1 MKKEKDKQLLLD
13 RLKETPIVEFAC
25 KKAGVGRATYYRW
38 REDKEFAKDADEAIA
53 EGEAFITDM
62 SESQLISMIRDRN
75 FQAIQLWLRHHH
87 AKYNQK
93 IEITANIQH
102 QQEELNPEQEA
113 VVREALRLASLLPE
127 EEPKNVEEKLEENNN
142 QLNDNNHE

>member
-1 MKKEKDKQLLLD
+1 MKRNKDKQLLLNQ
-13 RLKETPIVEFAC
+13 LKETPIINFAC
-25 KKAGVGRATYYRW
+25 KKTGIGRATYYHW
-38 REDKEFAKDADEAIA
+38 REDKKFAKSADEAIA

-87 AKYNQK
+87 TKYGQK
-93 IEITANIQH
+93 IEITANIS
-102 QQEELNPEQEA
+102 QQDELTPEQEA

-127 EEPKNVEEKLEENNN
+127 EESNK
-142 QLNDNNHE
+142 

>member
-1 MKKEKDKQLLLD
+1 MKQDKDKQLLLD
-13 RLKETPIVEFAC
+13 RLKETPIIEFAC
-25 KKAGVGRATYYRW
+25 KKIGIGRATYYRW
-38 REDKEFAKDADEAIA
+38 REDKEFAKSANEAIA

-87 AKYNQK
+87 AKYSQK
-93 IEITANIQH
+93 IEITANIS
-102 QQEELNPEQEA
+102 QQDELTPEQEA

-127 EEPKNVEEKLEENNN
+127 EESNNN
-142 QLNDNNHE
+142 

>member
-1 MKKEKDKQLLLD
+1 MRQDKDKQLLLA
-13 RLKETPIVEFAC
+13 RLKETPIIEFAC
-25 KKAGVGRATYYRW
+25 KKNGIGRATYYRW
-38 REDKEFAKDADEAIA
+38 REDKEFAKSADEAIA

-87 AKYNQK
+87 SKYSQK
-93 IEITANIQH
+93 LEITANIS
-102 QQEELNPEQEA
+102 QQDELTPEQEA

-127 EEPKNVEEKLEENNN
+127 EESK
-142 QLNDNNHE
+142 

>member
-1 MKKEKDKQLLLD
+1 MKQDKDKQLLLN
-13 RLKETPIVEFAC
+13 RLKETPIIEFAC
-25 KKAGVGRATYYRW
+25 KKIGIGRATYYRW
-38 REDKEFAKDADEAIA
+38 REDKEFAKSADEAIA

-87 AKYNQK
+87 AKYSQK
-93 IEITANIQH
+93 IEITANIS
-102 QQEELNPEQEA
+102 QQDELTPEQEA

-127 EEPKNVEEKLEENNN
+127 EESK
-142 QLNDNNHE
+142 

>member
-1 MKKEKDKQLLLD
+1 MRQDKDKQLLLD
-13 RLKETPIVEFAC
+13 RLKETPIIEFAC
-25 KKAGVGRATYYRW
+25 KKIGIGRATYYRW
-38 REDKEFAKDADEAIA
+38 REDKEFAKSADGAIA

-87 AKYNQK
+87 SKYSQK
-93 IEITANIQH
+93 IEITANIS
-102 QQEELNPEQEA
+102 QQDELTPEQET

-127 EEPKNVEEKLEENNN
+127 EESK
-142 QLNDNNHE
+142 